1 MNMVNYTQ
9 SGSLNDKSYNLDATM
24 KPIGPSFVVHKIRA
38 GTPLE
43 LELAGT
49 VSAASVNSA
58 NGIRLEVRVN
68 GQNPNFVIQGSLKVG
83 KLNDSIYTKSVYT
96 NLAIGTYTAQVYAQA
111 APGGTATNVILDPG
125 GWGEAILATE
135 F

>member
-1 MNMVNYTQ
+1 MANYTQ
-9 SGSLNDKSYNLDATM
+9 SGSLNDKAYNLDATL
-24 KPIGPSFVVHKIRA
+24 KPIGPSFSVHKLRA

-49 VSAASVNSA
+49 VSATAVTNA

-68 GQNPNFVIQGSLKVG
+68 GLNPNFAIQGSLKVG

-111 APGGTATNVILDPG
+111 APGGTATGVILDPG

>member
-1 MNMVNYTQ
+1 MTNYTQ

-24 KPIGPSFVVHKIRA
+24 KPIGPSFHVNKVRA

-49 VSAASVNSA
+49 VSATSVTGA
-58 NGIRLEVRVN
+58 NGIRLEIRVN
-68 GQNPNFVIQGSLKVG
+68 GLNPNYKIEGSLKSG
-83 KLNDSIYTKSVYT
+83 HLYDSIYTKSVYT
-96 NLAIGTYTAQVYAQA
+96 ALAVGTYTGQVYAQA
-111 APGGTATNVILDPG
+111 APAGTATGVILDPG